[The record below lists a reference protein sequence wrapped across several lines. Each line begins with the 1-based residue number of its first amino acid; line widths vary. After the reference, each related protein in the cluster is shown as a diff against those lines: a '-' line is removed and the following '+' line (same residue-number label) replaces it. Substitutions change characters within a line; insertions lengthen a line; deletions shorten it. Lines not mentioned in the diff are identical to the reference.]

1 MMSLH
6 STAGRLISWD
16 PSVTP
21 RALVLAAVLL
31 LIALLLPS
39 NAADAQSAPET
50 LTIGTK
56 ETPPFSMK
64 RADGTWEGISID
76 LWNRAAERLGI
87 ETVITETDQEGL
99 FAGVREGRFDAA
111 VAAITVT
118 AKREEEFDFSHPV
131 YSTGLGIAVREEG
144 GGWKSAVLQFISL
157 DFLRVVVFLL
167 ALLAFIGLLAWLFER
182 KRNPEQFAENPMR
195 GLGGGLWWAAV
206 TMTTVGYGDKSPVTV
221 GGRIVGLIWMFVAI
235 IIISSLTAAI
245 TTSLT
250 VSQLSTLVETPD
262 DLYKVRVAGVSG
274 TTSEQYLKS
283 MGISYSGVSSLDEA
297 IRALVANEVDAVVH
311 DAPLLRYKIGR
322 LDERLTILPHRFDRQ
337 DYAIML
343 PSGSELREQL
353 NRLLLEEMQTRWWS
367 ETIQKYL
374 GR

>member
-1 MMSLH
+1 MRNLRRACGQSVRVSL
-6 STAGRLISWD
+6 SLLVTAL
-16 PSVTP
+16 P
-21 RALVLAAVLL
+21 LL
-31 LIALLLPS
+31 LALLAP
-39 NAADAQSAPET
+39 ADSAEAQTVARKT

-56 ETPPFSMK
+56 AVPPFAMK

-76 LWNRAAERLGI
+76 LWNRAAEKLES
-87 ETVITETDQEGL
+87 ETVITETDQKGL
-99 FAGVREGRFDAA
+99 FEGVREGSFDAA

-118 AKREEEFDFSHPV
+118 AEREEEFDFSHPI

-157 DFLRVVVFLL
+157 DFLRVVMLLL
-167 ALLAFIGLLAWLFER
+167 ALLAFIGLLTWLFER
-182 KRNPEQFAENPMR
+182 KRNPEQFAEHPVR

-206 TMTTVGYGDKSPVTV
+206 TMTTVGYGDKSPVTL
-221 GGRIVGLIWMFVAI
+221 GGRIIGLVWMFAAI

-250 VSQLSTLVETPD
+250 VSQLDTLVENPD

-283 MGISYSGVSSLDEA
+283 AGISYRGVSSLDAA
-297 IRALVANEVDAVVH
+297 IQALAANEVDAVVH
-311 DAPLLRYKIGR
+311 DAPLLKYQIRQV
-322 LDERLTILPHRFDRQ
+322 DERLTVLPHIFDRQ

-343 PSGSELREQL
+343 PARSELREPL
-353 NRLLLEEMQTRWWS
+353 NRVLLEEMQTRWWP
-367 ETIQKYL
+367 ETIRKYL
-374 GR
+374 GK